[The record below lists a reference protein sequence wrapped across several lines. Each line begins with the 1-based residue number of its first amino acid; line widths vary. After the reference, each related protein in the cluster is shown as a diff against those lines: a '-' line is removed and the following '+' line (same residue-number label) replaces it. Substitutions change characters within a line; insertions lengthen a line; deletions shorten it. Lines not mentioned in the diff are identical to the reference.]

1 MKIGI
6 FFHSGVGSTKVIA
19 KVYRGILTEKSAIIK
34 LHSVEKIGDIN
45 LVFDYDLL
53 IIGAPTYHGNISQVM
68 QNFIDQL
75 PHLQDK
81 KVFLFIT
88 CGWYSANCL
97 HHFAKKLQEKAP
109 TIVGGNW
116 YKMPASDASIIF
128 PKLKYFAQPTKQLY
142 QKIAK
147 DCDYLLRLS
156 SRFSTYR
163 QWKVKK
169 FNLYG
174 LLNLPNEFFALKF
187 KNKIRVDKE
196 KCIRCQKCVIHCPL
210 NNFTQDCTDMPVFN
224 QQNCENCYRCI
235 HHCPVSALSINKK
248 SIKKLD
254 ANFFR
259 ELLKRIIMDN

>member
-6 FFHSGVGSTKVIA
+6 FFYSGVGSTRLVA
-19 KVYRGILTEKSAIIK
+19 KIYNSIFIQQKIITK
-34 LHSVEKIGDIN
+34 LHSMEEITDIN
-45 LVFDYDLL
+45 IVFDYDIL
-53 IIGAPTYHGNISQVM
+53 IIGTPVYHGNISIIVK
-68 QNFIDQL
+68 NFIDRL
-75 PHLQDK
+75 PSLQGK
-81 KVFLFIT
+81 RVFLFAT
-88 CGWYSANCL
+88 CGLYPANCL
-97 HHFAKKLQEKAP
+97 HQFAKKLQEKAP
-109 TIVGGNW
+109 TIIGGNW
-116 YKMPASDASIIF
+116 YKMPASDAQIIF

-142 QKIAK
+142 KKIAK
-147 DCDYLLRLS
+147 DCDYLLRIS

-210 NNFTQDCTDMPVFN
+210 NGFTQDCTDMTIFN

-248 SIKKLD
+248 PIQKLD
-254 ANFFR
+254 ADFFR
-259 ELLKRIIMDN
+259 ELLKRIIMDS